1 MKLREAQDQFETESG
16 RKTPT
21 RGAKTPVIALLVLL
35 GLGGA
40 AYWLQQ
46 TGLLAQYWPAVATL
60 TAQRPAQPAPQA
72 AGGNRRAT
80 PVEVAAAAQATL
92 SDNLTAI
99 GTLLADE
106 SVDIAAETSGR
117 IAEILFKDGE
127 NVAAGAVLFRLDDDL
142 VSAQIADAK
151 ARLGLAEANF
161 RRNSTLRKSGNVS
174 QSVLDAAIAEL
185 EQARAAVELANVQLD
200 QLSITA
206 PFAATAG
213 FRSVSLGA
221 YVNAGTPLVHLEKT
235 DRLKVAFSVPE
246 LEIGRLALGDKVAFV
261 ADALPGETFVATIS
275 AIDPSLDVNGRALK
289 VRADLDNAE
298 GRLRPGLLVRVTV
311 SGPPRNTVTVPE
323 AAIVPRGDGAIVY
336 LAENNKAREAK
347 VRIGKRAQGTVEIIA
362 GIEAGAQVVVAGNTR
377 LSNGADIEIVSGT
390 ASN

>member
-1 MKLREAQDQFETESG
+1 MDIHKAGGKSGGAGKLG
-16 RKTPT
+16 
-21 RGAKTPVIALLVLL
+21 RGAKISLIAALLLL
-35 GLGGA
+35 ILGGS

-46 TGLLAQYWPAVATL
+46 TGQLAQYWPAIASL
-60 TAQRPAQPAPQA
+60 TGQQPAQPAPQA
-72 AGGNRRAT
+72 GGNTRRAT
-80 PVEVAAAAQATL
+80 PVEVAAAAEATL

-99 GTLLADE
+99 GTLLAE
-106 SVDIAAETSGR
+106 EAVDIAAETSGR

-127 NVAAGAVLFRLDDDL
+127 NVAAGAILFKLDDDL

-151 ARLGLAEANF
+151 SRLALADATF
-161 RRNSTLRKSGNVS
+161 KRNSTLRRSGNVA
-174 QSVLDAAIAEL
+174 QSVLDASVAEL
-185 EQARAAVELANVQLD
+185 EQARTALDLANVQLD
-200 QLSITA
+200 KLSIRA

-246 LEIGRLALGDKVAFV
+246 LEIGRLALGDKVAFA
-261 ADALPGETFVATIS
+261 ADALPGEAFTATIS

-289 VRADLDNAE
+289 VRANLDNTD
-298 GRLRPGLLVRVTV
+298 GKLRPGLLARVTV

-347 VRIGKRAQGTVEIIA
+347 VRIGKRADGTVEIIDGVA
-362 GIEAGAQVVVAGNTR
+362 AGAQVVVAGNTR
-377 LSNGADIEIVSGT
+377 LSNGADIEIVTGT

>member
-1 MKLREAQDQFETESG
+1 MDSGEAQNRPESG
-16 RKTPT
+16 RRTLS
-21 RGAKTPVIALLVLL
+21 RGATTSIAALLFLAAI
-35 GLGGA
+35 GGS

-46 TGLLAQYWPAVATL
+46 SGKLAEYWPAIAAL
-60 TAQRPAQPAPQA
+60 TDRQPAAPAAPQNT
-72 AGGNRRAT
+72 GNTRRVT
-80 PVEVAAAAQATL
+80 PVEVAAAAKATM

-99 GTLLADE
+99 GTLMADE

-127 NVAAGAVLFRLDDDL
+127 TVAAEAVLFKLDDDL

-151 ARLGLAEANF
+151 SRLALAEANF
-161 RRNSTLRKSGNVS
+161 KRNSTLRKSGNVA
-174 QSVLDAAIAEL
+174 QSALDASTAEL
-185 EQARAAVELANVQLD
+185 EQARTALGLANVQLD
-200 QLSITA
+200 KLSIRA

-221 YVNAGTPLVHLEKT
+221 YVNAGTALVHLEKT

-246 LEIGRLALGDKVAFV
+246 LEIGRLALGDKVAVV
-261 ADALPGETFVATIS
+261 ADALPGESFAAVIS

-289 VRADLDNAE
+289 VRADLDNSD
-298 GRLRPGLLVRVTV
+298 GKLRPGLLVRVTV

-323 AAIVPRGDGAIVY
+323 SAIVPRGDGAIVY

-347 VRIGKRAQGTVEIIA
+347 VRIGKRAEGTVEIID
-362 GIEAGAQVVVAGNTR
+362 GVEAGAQVVVAGNTR
-377 LSNGADIEIVSGT
+377 LSNGADIEIVAGT